1 MVVTIVKTLKNMSS
15 SELKLQIISKI
26 ATITDELI
34 LEEIY
39 KLVNLE
45 SGMDSLYRLTDAERN
60 AIAEGLEDVK
70 EGRVYSSEAAE
81 NMIKEWLAK

>member
-1 MVVTIVKTLKNMSS
+1 MSS

-60 AIAEGLEDVK
+60 AIADGLEDVK

>member
-1 MVVTIVKTLKNMSS
+1 MSS
-15 SELKLQIISKI
+15 TELKLQIISKI
-26 ATITDELI
+26 TTITDELI

-39 KLVNLE
+39 RLVNRE

-81 NMIKEWLAK
+81 NMIKEWLEK

>member
-1 MVVTIVKTLKNMSS
+1 MSS

>member
-1 MVVTIVKTLKNMSS
+1 MSS
-15 SELKLQIISKI
+15 AELKLQIISKI
-26 ATITDELI
+26 TSITDELI

-45 SGMDSLYRLTDAERN
+45 SEMDSVYRLTDAERS
-60 AIAEGLEDVK
+60 AIAQGLKDVK

-81 NMIKEWLAK
+81 NMIKEWLEK

>member
-1 MVVTIVKTLKNMSS
+1 MSS
-15 SELKLQIISKI
+15 AELKLQIISKI
-26 ATITDELI
+26 TSITDELI

-45 SGMDSLYRLTDAERN
+45 SEMDSVYRLTDAERS
-60 AIAEGLEDVK
+60 AIAQGLKDIK

-81 NMIKEWLAK
+81 NMIKEWLEK